1 MICGTNPDEISR
13 RSTFKEIDL
22 QPSPGNGLIRIPA
35 IWKACARG
43 RRQLH
48 PETVEGRA
56 GIIALARRH
65 EAVIIAAEDRAPIL
79 HARIGMLRALNHGK
93 PSPARRYQGRAAIRA
108 RFGRLS
114 ISSPL
119 GAL

>member
-1 MICGTNPDEISR
+1 MRNCKAEQES
-13 RSTFKEIDL
+13 SHW
-22 QPSPGNGLIRIPA
+22 QAA
-35 IWKACARG
+35 I
-43 RRQLH
+43 
-48 PETVEGRA
+48 
-56 GIIALARRH
+56 

-93 PSPARRYQGRAAIRA
+93 PSPVRRYQGRAAIRA

-119 GAL
+119 